1 MEHIVDLLKRYWL
14 EYNSLKENLI
24 ISFIRWS
31 WKWWQKRNKTSS
43 TCQIIDKFDYLPY
56 IPDVNKVKYKWII
69 LFKVDI
75 WRSQEDNLIKAINNW
90 ENKLNDLFTVQ
101 KERTKDKRKEK
112 VRIDKIKAQN
122 IERDMKEKYK
132 NRFNT

>member
-56 IPDVNKVKYKWII
+56 IPDVNKTKYKWVI
-69 LFKVDI
+69 LFKIDI

-90 ENKLNDLFTVQ
+90 ENKLNDLFTVK
-101 KERTKDKRKEK
+101 KERTKDKQKEK
-112 VRIDKIKAQN
+112 LRIDKIKAQN
-122 IERDMKEKYK
+122 IERDTKEKYK